1 MVRNSKYSPHFFF
14 QNPTED
20 IANRIKEMGQ
30 TFLTKYT
37 TSNTGGHPGSHESI
51 AKKRLQMGEILT
63 YKILEAILFKEKSKN
78 KAWNT
83 LLEQDQFHRVLFA
96 CCLEIV
102 IFCYNSISRTFPWL
116 LNVFNLQDYHFYK
129 VIEVLKSFYRLLK
142 QANFREISEP

>member
-1 MVRNSKYSPHFFF
+1 MLRNSKYSPHFYF

-129 VIEVLKSFYRLLK
+129 VIEVSPFHKLFYLSFFL
-142 QANFREISEP
+142 A